1 MKKIKM
7 SNEKYQ
13 QFLDFYDF
21 IKTTNNG
28 KGFTTYDIIINF
40 SLIAPELRT
49 GEFNELFSNFDP
61 KHPHE
66 FIEVLDPEMNDI
78 NKIIDRLS
86 MDVESNGGIEDYQKE
101 VVSTLKTLKEN
112 STKRV
117 KMNHFQKETLMWF
130 LLNEN
135 LLSALD
141 YFNTHRG
148 QVTFGVSHDDLM
160 GDLTYEDIA
169 YVWLN
174 PQDIEE
180 VK

>member
-1 MKKIKM
+1 
-7 SNEKYQ
+7 
-13 QFLDFYDF
+13 
-21 IKTTNNG
+21 
-28 KGFTTYDIIINF
+28 
-40 SLIAPELRT
+40 
-49 GEFNELFSNFDP
+49 
-61 KHPHE
+61 
-66 FIEVLDPEMNDI
+66 
-78 NKIIDRLS
+78 